1 MLIRGW
7 LAAMQGAVIELGGWR
22 QESRKRGDEVWGPH
36 GIRVLI
42 RLEEGQ
48 LHGMAKLRLIGL
60 KWSWMD
66 HPIKNGGGRQSGLF
80 YV

>member
-7 LAAMQGAVIELGGWR
+7 LAAVQEAVIELGGWR

-42 RLEEGQ
+42 RLEEGR
-48 LHGMAKLRLIGL
+48 LHGSGKTPAD
-60 KWSWMD
+60 W
-66 HPIKNGGGRQSGLF
+66 IKVELDGPSH
-80 YV
+80 